1 MSYPGGM
8 MRGVQKPQR
17 TEPPHRSGERATLAG
32 FLEYQRETLAWKC
45 AGLTDAQLRERPV
58 APSGLSLLGLVR
70 HLAEVER
77 GWFRE
82 DLLGE
87 RLEPLW
93 GAEPDF
99 AVEEAEVAAAFAA
112 WQTECARSRS
122 IVDGLPS
129 LDVTGTGGYSARW
142 IITHMIEEYARHN
155 GHADLIRERLDG
167 STGE

>member
-8 MRGVQKPQR
+8 MRGVHKPQR

>member
-8 MRGVQKPQR
+8 MRTVKPQR

-32 FLEYQRETLAWKC
+32 FLEFQRETLAWKC

-58 APSGLSLLGLVR
+58 TPSGLSLLGLVR

-87 RLEPLW
+87 RLDPLW
-93 GAEPDF
+93 AAGTDF
-99 AVEEAEVAAAFAA
+99 AVEDADVAGAFAA
-112 WQTECARSRS
+112 WQAECARSRS
-122 IVDGLPS
+122 IVEALPS
-129 LDVTGTGGYSARW
+129 LDVVGTGGYSARW